1 VKAGK
6 RAAMFEDKMDGREEC
21 RIPTESWREKKKTH
35 EEKKERER
43 EGRERERNTTRETGM
58 PAKKWKEEVK
68 ARWMNVELSERDN
81 DAADKQ
87 EKRERIKKSR
97 YNREYERG
105 MTEEIPEYLGEREC
119 NRKKNDGKIQI
130 WERVKR
136 KQLLDGRRGKKVQ
149 NVL

>member
-1 VKAGK
+1 
-6 RAAMFEDKMDGREEC
+6 
-21 RIPTESWREKKKTH
+21 
-35 EEKKERER
+35 
-43 EGRERERNTTRETGM
+43 M

-87 EKRERIKKSR
+87 EKRERIREAR
-97 YNREYERG
+97 YNREYERC

-136 KQLLDGRRGKKVQ
+136 KQLLDGRRGKKV
-149 NVL
+149 L

>member
-1 VKAGK
+1 
-6 RAAMFEDKMDGREEC
+6 
-21 RIPTESWREKKKTH
+21 
-35 EEKKERER
+35 
-43 EGRERERNTTRETGM
+43 M

-68 ARWMNVELSERDN
+68 ARWMNVELSERDK

-130 WERVKR
+130 WERVER